1 MALPVVI
8 AQQLPQAATSGFG
21 DLLWPPLVTTLERRD
36 LLRGRAQ
43 LLREELL
50 ILHGQ
55 LEQKD
60 FLYSK
65 PLGGNPLF
73 SSCCHFISQS
83 VSLSPLAFMLAHLG
97 RAQWFIRTSAAA
109 LSNGTVKQ
117 RQRREWRGW
126 NRTSTHTCAV
136 KSSTGAMPS
145 TSSAFTSVTE
155 KGKREHLRAC
165 SDIWDHSNLQ
175 IKIFPLEGLY
185 THLYEQLLRFSHLLP
200 TPERCCL
207 MH

>member
-55 LEQKD
+55 LEQKG

-65 PLGGNPLF
+65 PHGGKPSLLLLLSF
-73 SSCCHFISQS
+73 YFPKRVLVPISIY
-83 VSLSPLAFMLAHLG
+83 V
-97 RAQWFIRTSAAA
+97 
-109 LSNGTVKQ
+109 
-117 RQRREWRGW
+117 
-126 NRTSTHTCAV
+126 
-136 KSSTGAMPS
+136 S
-145 TSSAFTSVTE
+145 TSWTCPVIYPNIGSCF
-155 KGKREHLRAC
+155 KQ
-165 SDIWDHSNLQ
+165 WHSEA
-175 IKIFPLEGLY
+175 KAEEGM
-185 THLYEQLLRFSHLLP
+185 
-200 TPERCCL
+200 ERL
-207 MH
+207 K